1 MSGDKEV
8 MVREWMRAQLAP
20 MHLTSGRGITSYCAV
35 LVHLFLALSYQVP
48 SLSISPTSAV
58 IPPGGVSIINY
69 IDANGPYW
77 TIGFTT
83 AGLSLM
89 AALWTRR
96 GMHIAHGIAA
106 VVCCCYTMASFLG
119 AFLSEPN
126 RPIIVGLFGTLALSA
141 HAGLSVAYSE
151 QVVKHR

>member
-1 MSGDKEV
+1 ML
-8 MVREWMRAQLAP
+8 RNRLRAQLVP
-20 MHLTSGRGITSYCAV
+20 MHLSSGRGITSYVAV
-35 LVHLFLALSYQVP
+35 VVHLFLAFSYQVP
-48 SLSISPTSAV
+48 SLSISPTSTTVPA
-58 IPPGGVSIINY
+58 GSVSIINY

-77 TIGFTT
+77 VIGFGT

-89 AALWTRR
+89 VALWTRR
-96 GMHIAHGIAA
+96 GLHFAHAIAA
-106 VVCCCYTMASFLG
+106 MVVCMYTVASFLG

-126 RPIIVGLFGTLALSA
+126 RPIIVGLLGTLAFSA

>member
-1 MSGDKEV
+1 M
-8 MVREWMRAQLAP
+8 REWLRAQLVP
-20 MHLTSGRGITSYCAV
+20 MKLTSGRGITSYCAV

-77 TIGFTT
+77 VVGFST
-83 AGLSLM
+83 AGLSLL

-96 GMHIAHGIAA
+96 GLHFAHGIAA
-106 VVCCCYTMASFLG
+106 VVVCCYTMASFLG

-126 RPIIVGLFGTLALSA
+126 RPIVVGLFGLLALSA

-151 QVVKHR
+151 QVVTRR

>member
-1 MSGDKEV
+1 
-8 MVREWMRAQLAP
+8 MVREWLRAQLVP

-58 IPPGGVSIINY
+58 LPTGGISIINY

-77 TIGFTT
+77 VVGFT
-83 AGLSLM
+83 ASGLSLLT
-89 AALWTRR
+89 ALWTRR
-96 GMHIAHGIAA
+96 GLHIAHGIAA
-106 VVCCCYTMASFLG
+106 VVVCCYTMASFLG

-126 RPIIVGLFGTLALSA
+126 RPIIVGLFGLLSLSA

-151 QVVKHR
+151 QVVTRR